1 MRIWRGSKSIKRH
14 LSYWSGYYLLG
25 AADRARR
32 VFIKIYFE
40 AGNKAEGSA
49 TSLLGIQNLNAEG

>member
-1 MRIWRGSKSIKRH
+1 MSIKRH
-14 LSYWSGYYLLG
+14 LSYRSGNYLL
-25 AADRARR
+25 AAAERAPN

-49 TSLLGIQNLNAEG
+49 TSPLGIQNLNAEG